1 MTGISG
7 EWHTVRSEA
16 ELELEQR
23 LSLAS
28 AEDMI
33 RGMFFRSVREAV
45 QALKGAEAVADCLA
59 ECASG
64 GGFVD
69 FFAYP
74 TRDFLRVL
82 RRAAGLMSGA
92 AGGFEGTMR
101 VLGHLGTAAFL
112 ESPAGN
118 AVHVL
123 LTGSPRQVL
132 ENLPLAYKVMMP
144 AGGTLS
150 VERDGYT
157 RSRVTLTR
165 DFLPCAYVEGSLEAQ
180 LKKAGV
186 SGLRVSGRRTGPLS
200 SEYELSWAN

>member
-1 MTGISG
+1 MSGISG
-7 EWHTVRSEA
+7 EWHTIRSEA
-16 ELELEQR
+16 ERELDQR

-28 AEDMI
+28 PEDTV
-33 RGMFFRSVREAV
+33 RGTFFRSVREV
-45 QALKGAEAVADCLA
+45 LLTLKGAQAVEECLADC
-59 ECASG
+59 G
-64 GGFVD
+64 GSRGFVD

-74 TRDFLRVL
+74 AGDFLRVL
-82 RRAAGLMSGA
+82 RRAAWLMGNA

-123 LTGSPRQVL
+123 LAGSPRQVL
-132 ENLPLAYKVMMP
+132 ENLPLAYKLMMP
-144 AGGTLS
+144 AAGTLS
-150 VERDGYT
+150 VARDGYT
-157 RSRVTLTR
+157 RSRVVLTR

-180 LKKAGV
+180 LKKGGA
-186 SGLRVSGRRTGPLS
+186 SGLRVSGRRTGSLS

>member
-7 EWHTVRSEA
+7 DWQAVRTEA
-16 ELELEQR
+16 EQELEQR

-28 AEDMI
+28 SEDMV

-45 QALKGAEAVADCLA
+45 HALAGPEAVEDCLA
-59 ECASG
+59 DCGS

-82 RRAAGLMSGA
+82 RRAARCMGGA
-92 AGGFEGTMR
+92 AGGFEGAMR

-118 AVHVL
+118 AAHVVL
-123 LTGSPRQVL
+123 AGSPRQVL
-132 ENLPLAYKVMMP
+132 ENLPLAYKLMMP
-144 AGGTLS
+144 AGGTMT
-150 VERDGYT
+150 VARDGYT
-157 RSRVTLTR
+157 RSRVVLTR
-165 DFLPCAYVEGSLEAQ
+165 DFLPCSYVEGSLEAQ
-180 LKKAGV
+180 LKKAGA
-186 SGLRVSGRRTGPLS
+186 SGLRVAGRRTGPLS
-200 SEYELSWAN
+200 SEYELSWNN